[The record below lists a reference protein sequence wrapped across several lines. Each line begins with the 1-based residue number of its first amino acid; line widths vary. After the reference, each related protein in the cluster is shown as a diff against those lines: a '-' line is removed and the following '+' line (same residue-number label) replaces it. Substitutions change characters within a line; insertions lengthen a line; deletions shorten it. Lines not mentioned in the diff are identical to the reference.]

1 MIKFISPIFNAI
13 HIGKFNM
20 VCATTSLFV
29 QMNDYS
35 ILKKENIIFNLKL
48 FHLFIPPLSPLPLD

>member
-20 VCATTSLFV
+20 VSATTSLFV

-35 ILKKENIIFNLKL
+35 ILKK
-48 FHLFIPPLSPLPLD
+48 